1 MVMRHIIFVNK
12 YLIILKKIFGL
23 GDLKL
28 TKTWKSQ
35 ILIKQA
41 RKSTLKMC
49 DGLHVN
55 QKHESMQN
63 VFMHLGCTALFDYC
77 FDPVYSLVLL

>member
-1 MVMRHIIFVNK
+1 MNS
-12 YLIILKKIFGL
+12 KKRCY
-23 GDLKL
+23 
-28 TKTWKSQ
+28 SQ
-35 ILIKQA
+35 PFRA
-41 RKSTLKMC
+41 GVYPSFF
-49 DGLHVN
+49 N